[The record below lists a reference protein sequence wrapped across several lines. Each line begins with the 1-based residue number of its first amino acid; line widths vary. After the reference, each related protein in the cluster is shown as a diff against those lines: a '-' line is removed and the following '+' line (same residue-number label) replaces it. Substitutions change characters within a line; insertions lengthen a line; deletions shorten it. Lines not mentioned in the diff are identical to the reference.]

1 MEEAA
6 QRVDDSAPLYKD
18 IEIDM
23 RARPTTFNYYRIA
36 MYYMY
41 NFGGNEGVKGS
52 YGTIV

>member
-6 QRVDDSAPLYKD
+6 QRVDDNAPLYKD

-23 RARPTTFNYYRIA
+23 LARPTTFNYYRIA